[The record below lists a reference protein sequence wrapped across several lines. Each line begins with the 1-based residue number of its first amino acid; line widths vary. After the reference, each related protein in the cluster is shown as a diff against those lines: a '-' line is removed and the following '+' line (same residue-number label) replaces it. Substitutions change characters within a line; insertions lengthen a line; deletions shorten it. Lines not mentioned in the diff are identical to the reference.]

1 MSLPRSIAVI
11 DIGKT
16 NAKVVLIDA
25 TTRQQVGARST
36 PNVVRRD
43 GLYPH
48 ADVEMLWGFIL
59 DSLGAL
65 QAEHGVDGIS
75 ITTHGATAALIAD
88 GGLAMPVLDYEHSG
102 AEETAAAYAAARPDF
117 AESLSPRLPNGLNLG
132 AQLFWQSR
140 AHAAAFAMTTAIL
153 TYPQYW
159 AWRLTGVMA
168 SEVTSLGCHT
178 DLWAPG
184 RGAFSSM
191 VGAQGW
197 TGLFPAIRPA
207 ASVLGSVL
215 PEVAA
220 ATGLLADTPV
230 ACGIHDSNASLL
242 PHLGTHEAP
251 FTILSTGTWAIAMTV
266 GGDTG
271 RLDPARDSL
280 ANVDAFG
287 RAVPTARFMGG
298 REFDQLVPEIVEPD
312 SSDLARVIAQDI
324 RVQPGFMP
332 GVGPFPAGRGGWTRE
347 PETAAERT
355 AAASLYLALMTRAC
369 LDLCGLGRE
378 IVIEGPLARNAL
390 FGQALARL
398 AGVPVSASGDATGTS
413 LGASML
419 FGAGEQ
425 RNAPGRPIEPLELPG
440 FGAYAQRWRDA
451 ITQETL
457 AFTHLDG

>member
-1 MSLPRSIAVI
+1 MQLPRSIAVI

-25 TTRQQVGARST
+25 TTRQQVAARST
-36 PNVVRRD
+36 PNAVRRD

-48 ADVEMLWGFIL
+48 ADVDGLWSFIV
-59 DSLGAL
+59 DSLKGL

-75 ITTHGATAALIAD
+75 ITTHGATAALLAD
-88 GGLAMPVLDYEHSG
+88 GHLAMPVLDYEHDG
-102 AEETAAAYAAARPDF
+102 PEETAAAYAAVRPDF

-132 AQLFWQSR
+132 AQIFWQSQ
-140 AHAAAFAMTTAIL
+140 AHAADFARVTAIL

-184 RGAFSSM
+184 RGDFSGM
-191 VGAQGW
+191 VAARGW
-197 TGLFPAIRPA
+197 AGLFPAVRPA
-207 ASVLGSVL
+207 ASVLGSILAV
-215 PEVAA
+215 VAA
-220 ATGLLADTPV
+220 ATGLRADTPV
-230 ACGIHDSNASLL
+230 TCGIHDSNASLL
-242 PHLGTHEAP
+242 PHLGAHEAP

-271 RLDPARDSL
+271 QLDPARDSL

-298 REFDQLVPEIVEPD
+298 REFDLLVPEIVAPSAD
-312 SSDLARVIAQDI
+312 DIARVIAEDI
-324 RVQPGFMP
+324 RVQPSFMP
-332 GVGPFPAGRGGWTRE
+332 GVGPFPATTGRWTRE
-347 PETAAERT
+347 PATAAERT
-355 AAASLYLALMTRAC
+355 AAASLYLALMTQAC
-369 LDLCGLGRE
+369 LDLCGMGRE
-378 IVIEGPLARNAL
+378 IIIEGPLARNAL

-398 AGVPVSASGDATGTS
+398 TGVPVSASGDATGTS

-419 FGAGEQ
+419 FGAGQ
-425 RNAPGRPIEPLELPG
+425 GHAAAGAPIAPLDMPG
-440 FGAYAQRWRDA
+440 FDAYAQRWRYA
-451 ITQETL
+451 I
-457 AFTHLDG
+457 A